1 MKKLVCVT
9 NIPSPYQIKW
19 SQELKKYYDVQ
30 FWFMIDIKDSATG
43 RPNYWEVDLPKH
55 CKVLPSKFKKYEI
68 CYGPTL
74 VKELNDFNPDIV
86 MVGGAWH
93 MISWMQAYRWAV
105 KNNKKI
111 TTTPIEF
118 NKNLY
123 RNWTIKRNKL
133 IYKYLYGKVDLFN
146 ANAFYHYDYFVEVL
160 GISNVALFMN
170 YDDYKPY
177 LKHPKR
183 LKKRTITFLYG
194 GAIDRRMRVPETIKT
209 FEKIVSKYDVARL
222 VIGGYGPE
230 KEQCRDIVD
239 NSSTLLEK
247 VSFYDVKS
255 WDEIPDVFARC
266 DVLINFASYSPGA
279 GVILSSVASGMG
291 VISNISIHATRH
303 FVIDNYNG
311 FIVEDEKSLYKA
323 MENYIENEN
332 LIEEHS
338 KRSKSIGINTLTYE
352 KHLEDFNY
360 LITEK
365 IFKD

>member
-19 SQELKKYYDVQ
+19 SEELKKYYDVQ

-43 RPNYWEVDLPKH
+43 RPNYWEVDLPQH
-55 CKVLPSKFKKYEI
+55 CKILPSKFKKNEL

-74 VKELNDFNPDIV
+74 KKELDDFNPDIV

-105 KNNKKI
+105 KNKKKI

-118 NKNLY
+118 SKNLY
-123 RNWTIKRNKL
+123 RNSTIKRNKF
-133 IYKYLYGKVDLFN
+133 IYKYLYGKIDLFI
-146 ANAFYHYDYFVEVL
+146 ANAFYHYDYFVTVL
-160 GISNVALFMN
+160 GINNVALFMN

-177 LKHPKR
+177 LNHPNRTNKG
-183 LKKRTITFLYG
+183 TITFLYG

-209 FEKIVSKYDVARL
+209 FERIANKYDEARL

-230 KEQCRDIVD
+230 KEQCKYIID
-239 NSSTLLEK
+239 NSSVLLKK
-247 VSFYDVKS
+247 VTFYDVKS
-255 WDEIPDVFARC
+255 WNEIPDVFSKC
-266 DVLINFASYSPGA
+266 DVLVNYASYSPGS

-311 FIVEDEKSLYKA
+311 FIVDDENSLYKA
-323 MENYIENEN
+323 MENYIVNKN

-338 KRSKSIGINTLTYE
+338 ERSKSIGLNTLTYSR
-352 KHLEDFNY
+352 HIEDFEHIINKK
-360 LITEK
+360 LIK
-365 IFKD
+365 N